1 MANDKTILRAIGTTS
16 TIVQI
21 SKKLKSKLLK
31 EFEFYVVANELTEDE
46 AKQLIQERPSL
57 FAKEWNNIES
67 WFYFEVKEPRSFYVV
82 QGLNMSVP
90 MTIHEAM
97 IAKKKSILSG
107 IENVFV
113 VKEVE

>member
-1 MANDKTILRAIGTTS
+1 MTNDRTILRAIGTTS
-16 TIVQI
+16 AIVQI

-31 EFEFYVVANELTEDE
+31 EFDFYIDANELTENE
-46 AKQLIQERPSL
+46 AKEFIQERPLL
-57 FAKEWNNIES
+57 FVKEWNNTES
-67 WFYFEVKEPRSFYVV
+67 WFYFEVKEPRNFYVV
-82 QGLNMSVP
+82 QGLNMSIP
-90 MTIHEAM
+90 MTMHEAM